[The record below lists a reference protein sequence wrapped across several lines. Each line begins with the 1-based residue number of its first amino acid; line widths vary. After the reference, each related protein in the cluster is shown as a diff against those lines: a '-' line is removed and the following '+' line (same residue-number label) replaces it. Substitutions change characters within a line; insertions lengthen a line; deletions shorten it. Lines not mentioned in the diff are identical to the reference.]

1 MFPPAYPD
9 DAYIVRDAPEAVY
22 HVNKICDA
30 GSTVIKVYF
39 RLPPGIIYE
48 VCKAAHSR
56 GIPVTAHLETTEAKE
71 AIEAGLDGIE
81 HITSFGLSIQSK
93 REGEKYRQ
101 MVLADNNARKQGRY
115 DVWKKVDVD
124 GSMADSLVRFV
135 VKKRTFIS
143 PTLGAF
149 EYQMPRQQEL
159 DTSQTNN
166 SNGAGSS
173 IKQNGDTSKLK
184 AFNNMK
190 AFTAK
195 LKKGGAKIVVGSH
208 SVIPYA
214 EYGWTFQKEMELL
227 VESGIS
233 TADVI
238 VAATMENARFF
249 RINERLGSIEKGKIA
264 DLVLVKGN
272 PLKNIKDARNI
283 VKVMLNGNW
292 VL

>member
-1 MFPPAYPD
+1 
-9 DAYIVRDAPEAVY
+9 
-22 HVNKICDA
+22 
-30 GSTVIKVYF
+30 
-39 RLPPGIIYE
+39 
-48 VCKAAHSR
+48 
-56 GIPVTAHLETTEAKE
+56 
-71 AIEAGLDGIE
+71 
-81 HITSFGLSIQSK
+81 
-93 REGEKYRQ
+93 
-101 MVLADNNARKQGRY
+101 
-115 DVWKKVDVD
+115 
-124 GSMADSLVRFV
+124 
-135 VKKRTFIS
+135 
-143 PTLGAF
+143 
-149 EYQMPRQQEL
+149 
-159 DTSQTNN
+159 
-166 SNGAGSS
+166 
-173 IKQNGDTSKLK
+173 
-184 AFNNMK
+184 MK

-214 EYGWTFQKEMELL
+214 EYGWAFQKEMELL